1 MIGVAIAGGLGA
13 LLRGEL
19 AAIAERRGWR
29 LGRATLLINVLGAA
43 AMGLAVGRWGI
54 DGVPASLGNGFLA
67 GFTTFSAWMVEAI
80 DLPDEE
86 SRRGLRAGI
95 LLAML
100 VMGLGAAA
108 GGMWLGGLA

>member
-19 AAIAERRGWR
+19 AALADRRGWR
-29 LGRATLLINVLGAA
+29 VGRATLLINVLGAA
-43 AMGLAVGRWGI
+43 AFGLAVGAWGV
-54 DGVPASLGNGFLA
+54 DEVPGSLGNGFLA
-67 GFTTFSAWMVEAI
+67 GFTTVSAWMVDAI

-86 SRRGLRAGI
+86 SRRGLRVGI
-95 LLAML
+95 ILAML

-108 GGMWLGGLA
+108 GGVWLGGLG